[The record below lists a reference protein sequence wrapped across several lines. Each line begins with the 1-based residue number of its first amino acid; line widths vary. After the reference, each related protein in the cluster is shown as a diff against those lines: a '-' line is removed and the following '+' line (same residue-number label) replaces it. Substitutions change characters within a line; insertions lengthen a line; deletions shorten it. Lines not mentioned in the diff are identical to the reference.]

1 VKTGNLIDRN
11 EGMSDMGSVGLLYVG
26 AVLIL
31 NGLMLLGRVD
41 ARAAAPL
48 NLFVGGLQVI
58 TPTYLIFTS
67 GGNAD
72 TILAASGLYLFGF
85 TYLYVGFNLLGGL
98 DGTGLGWFSAFVAVC
113 AVVYSG
119 FNFGRFDDP
128 AFGVIW
134 LYWAVL
140 WGLFFL
146 VLGLKREEL
155 TRFTGAIAIVA
166 GVVTAAVPAFMLLAG
181 VWDDY
186 LTESAIAL
194 AVICVLSLGLY
205 PRLREPRATTATAPA
220 PELRE
225 GDTADQVGGTPART
239 YGDVAAGEAQAA
251 GRPTDAPAD
260 RRR

>member
-1 VKTGNLIDRN
+1 
-11 EGMSDMGSVGLLYVG
+11 MSDMGSVGLLYVG
-26 AVLIL
+26 AVLII

-48 NLFVGGLQVI
+48 NFFVGGLQVI
-58 TPTYLIFTS
+58 TPTFLIFTS
-67 GGNAD
+67 GGDAD
-72 TILAASGLYLFGF
+72 TILSASGLYLFGF

-113 AVVYSG
+113 AVVYAG
-119 FNFGRFDDP
+119 LNFGRFDDP

-134 LYWAVL
+134 LYWALL
-140 WGLFFL
+140 WALFFL

-155 TRFTGAIAIVA
+155 TRFTGAVAVVA
-166 GVVTAAVPAFMLLAG
+166 GIFTAAVPAFMLLTG
-181 VWDDY
+181 VWADY
-186 LTESAIAL
+186 LTTSAIAL

-205 PRLREPRATTATAPA
+205 PRLREPRATAASAPA

-225 GDTADQVGGTPART
+225 GETPGQVGGSPARST
-239 YGDVAAGEAQAA
+239 PPYGDT
-251 GRPTDAPAD
+251 PTG

>member
-1 VKTGNLIDRN
+1 
-11 EGMSDMGSVGLLYVG
+11 MSAVGLLYVG
-26 AVLIL
+26 AVLIV

-48 NLFVGGLQVI
+48 NFFVGGLQVI

-67 GGNAD
+67 GGD
-72 TILAASGLYLFGF
+72 PDVILFASGLYLFGF

-98 DGTGLGWFSAFVAVC
+98 DGNGLGWFSAFVAAC
-113 AVVYSG
+113 AVVYAG
-119 FNFGRFDDP
+119 LNFGRFDDP

-140 WGLFFL
+140 WALFFV

-166 GVVTAAVPAFMLLAG
+166 GVITCAVPAFLLLTD
-181 VWDDY
+181 VWADY
-186 LTESAIAL
+186 LTTWAIAI

-205 PRLREPRATTATAPA
+205 PRLREPRATAATAPA

-225 GDTADQVGGTPART
+225 GESAGQVGGTQPRT
-239 YGDVAAGEAQAA
+239 TEMYGNVAADQEQAT
-251 GRPTDAPAD
+251 GRPSDTPAH

>member
-1 VKTGNLIDRN
+1 MV
-11 EGMSDMGSVGLLYVG
+11 DMGSVGLLYVG
-26 AVLIL
+26 AVLIV

-48 NLFVGGLQVI
+48 NFFVGGLQVI

-67 GGNAD
+67 AGDAN
-72 TILAASGLYLFGF
+72 TILSASGLYLFGF

-113 AVVYSG
+113 AVVYAG
-119 FNFGRFDDP
+119 LNFGRFDDP

-140 WGLFFL
+140 WALFFL

-155 TRFTGAIAIVA
+155 TRFTGAVAVVA
-166 GVVTAAVPAFMLLAG
+166 GVVTAAVPAFMLLTG

-186 LTESAIAL
+186 IRTSAIAL
-194 AVICVLSLGLY
+194 TVICVLSLGLY
-205 PRLREPRATTATAPA
+205 PRLREPRATPATAPA

-225 GDTADQVGGTPART
+225 GETAGQVGGTPSTQRHGT
-239 YGDVAAGEAQAA
+239 VAADEEQAA
-251 GRPTDAPAD
+251 GRTSDAPAH